1 MTRKRKNPWADH
13 YTLKAKQEG
22 FPARSVY
29 KLQEAQN
36 KYRLLKPGD
45 VVLDLGCA
53 PGAWSRYALRIVGPK
68 GLVVGLD
75 LTPVSLKAE
84 SFVFL
89 NRDVFETSS
98 EQLRA
103 LSPKKYYDVV
113 LSDLA
118 PKTTGDR
125 SGDHFRSL
133 NLARRALELARELLS
148 PQGVFM
154 VKVFEGERFPAF
166 REEVAGH
173 FKKVKLFRPRS
184 TRSSSREIFVLAF
197 ELKTA
202 SFSP

>member
-1 MTRKRKNPWADH
+1 MARKKKNPWADH
-13 YTLKAKQEG
+13 YTRKAKQEG

-29 KLQEAQN
+29 KLKEAQS

-53 PGAWSRYALRIVGPK
+53 PGAWSKYALKIVGPK

-75 LTPVSLKAE
+75 LGQVSLKTAH
-84 SFVFL
+84 FVFL
-89 NRDVFETSS
+89 QKDVFEISS
-98 EQLRA
+98 EELRA
-103 LSPKKYYDVV
+103 LSPKDFYDAV

-133 NLARRALELARELLS
+133 HLARRALELACELLS

-154 VKVFEGERFPAF
+154 VKVFEGERFPVF
-166 REEVAGH
+166 REEVARH
-173 FKKVKLFRPRS
+173 FKRIKLFRPKS

-197 ELKTA
+197 ERKL
-202 SFSP
+202 S

>member
-53 PGAWSRYALRIVGPK
+53 PGAWSRYALRIVVPK
-68 GLVVGLD
+68 GLLVGLD

-89 NRDVFETSS
+89 NRDVSEISS

-173 FKKVKLFRPRS
+173 FKKVKLFRPKS